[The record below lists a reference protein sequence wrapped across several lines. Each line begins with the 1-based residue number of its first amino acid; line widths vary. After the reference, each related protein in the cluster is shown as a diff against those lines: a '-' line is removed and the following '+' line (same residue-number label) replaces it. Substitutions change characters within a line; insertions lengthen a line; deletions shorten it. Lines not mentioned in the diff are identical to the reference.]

1 MACHGLGKVIQHT
14 FTEDE
19 GATGAYEMKILSFII
34 VFFSIL
40 AVAAFFMPWV
50 KGAGSIVKPVDD
62 STKPIQD
69 LEPTGMARE
78 TVKTTKGIIDTL
90 TGTLVPIKLKRTLA
104 GYQIPISE
112 DKAIKRIG
120 AVVYFLYILP
130 VIAILAAAF
139 NLTPNRGKITVLSTF
154 LVTLAVFVL
163 MYKQVSALNRE
174 GLFVK
179 IESCKGFWLTMYSFL
194 GISLAA
200 FIKLLTTTKKHM
212 SNLRD
217 RTGSRP

>member
-1 MACHGLGKVIQHT
+1 
-14 FTEDE
+14 
-19 GATGAYEMKILSFII
+19 
-34 VFFSIL
+34 
-40 AVAAFFMPWV
+40 MPWV

-62 STKPIQD
+62 STKPIQNV
-69 LEPTGMARE
+69 EPTGMVKE
-78 TVKTTKGIIDTL
+78 TIKTTRGIIDTL
-90 TGTLVPIKLKRTLA
+90 TETLVPIKLKRTLA
-104 GYQIPISE
+104 GYQIPIS
-112 DKAIKRIG
+112 DNKDIKRIG
-120 AVVYFLYILP
+120 AVVYFLYALP

-154 LVTLAVFVL
+154 LIALAVFVL
-163 MYKQVSALNRE
+163 MYKQVLALNRE

-200 FIKLLTTTKKHM
+200 LIKLLTTTKKHV
-212 SNLRD
+212 SNLQG

>member
-1 MACHGLGKVIQHT
+1 
-14 FTEDE
+14 
-19 GATGAYEMKILSFII
+19 MKILSFII

-40 AVAAFFMPWV
+40 AVVAFFMPWV

-62 STKPIQD
+62 STKPIQNV
-69 LEPTGMARE
+69 EPTGMVKE
-78 TVKTTKGIIDTL
+78 TIKTTRDIIDTL
-90 TGTLVPIKLKRTLA
+90 TETLVPIKLKRTLA
-104 GYQIPISE
+104 GYQIPISD

-120 AVVYFLYILP
+120 AVVYFLYALP
-130 VIAILAAAF
+130 IIAILCATF
-139 NLTPNRGKITVLSTF
+139 SLTPNRGKITVLFTF
-154 LVTLAVFVL
+154 LITLAVFVL

-200 FIKLLTTTKKHM
+200 FIKLLTTTKKHAF
-212 SNLRD
+212 NLRG
-217 RTGSRP
+217 RTGFRP